1 MLMKVLSDIFIA
13 KVMNAPLIIDELDS
27 ILHPMLVPI
36 IINLLIE
43 NDIQI
48 IYSTHNIYNMKF
60 LQNDEVFLIEKDKN
74 HITTLKPVKDMP
86 DVKGY
91 KNLLTLYENGY
102 LGGIPKVEEL
112 ITKIL

>member
-1 MLMKVLSDIFIA
+1 
-13 KVMNAPLIIDELDS
+13 
-27 ILHPMLVPI
+27 
-36 IINLLIE
+36 
-43 NDIQI
+43 
-48 IYSTHNIYNMKF
+48 MKF

-74 HITTLKPVKDMP
+74 HETSIKGVKDMP

-102 LGGIPKVEEL
+102 LGGVPKVEEL